1 MQQPNNI
8 TVLTHIH
15 QILYELGMKPADPD
29 MFYTAYAI
37 LAAYQQPELLHDVSG
52 ALYPSVAAH
61 YDTDPE
67 GVESSVE
74 HAICQIYHTHRNALS
89 ALFGQ
94 AVSGVPHADTF
105 LSAVTA
111 QL

>member
-15 QILYELGMKPADPD
+15 QILYELGLKPADPD

-37 LAAYQQPELLHDVSG
+37 LTAYQQPELLQDVSG

-67 GVESSVE
+67 SVERSVE
-74 HAICQIYHTHRNALS
+74 HAVCQMYHTHTNALS

-94 AVSGVPHADTF
+94 AVSSVPHADTF